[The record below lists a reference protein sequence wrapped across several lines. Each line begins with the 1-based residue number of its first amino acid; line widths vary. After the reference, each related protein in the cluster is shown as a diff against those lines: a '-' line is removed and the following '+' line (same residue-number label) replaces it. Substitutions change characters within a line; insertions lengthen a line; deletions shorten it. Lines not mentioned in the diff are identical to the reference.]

1 MIKLEYNLT
10 SYDDLLRY
18 FAKSLK
24 LKLTDDIINFTP
36 DKGSGE
42 IKLFNLQNGPQVM
55 LFDFTSYEGINFLR
69 KKSEKEFFV
78 IRIDEAK
85 EVNGNTKSSL
95 FFGKTSQQW
104 TYTLSPNT
112 QVRQIKIIM
121 SKKWLE
127 EYLENEDAGQI
138 LNNYITLKSPLVVY
152 EILDAEYKRLM
163 NEMMSLSAAGKHFE
177 QIILHNRISFMIE
190 RFFTRLF
197 KSIENENSNLRISSV
212 ELKRVKE
219 VEGELLK
226 DFSQPPPAIAQLARI
241 AAMSPSKLK
250 VLFKEV
256 FGHPV
261 NQYYQRH
268 RMNKAKAML
277 LSKKYSVRET
287 AGTLGFSS
295 VSSFNKAFFKNFEQ
309 LPSDI
314 ATPVHK

>member
-1 MIKLEYNLT
+1 MIKLEYNFT
-10 SYDDLLRY
+10 SYEDLLRY
-18 FAKSLK
+18 IAKSLK
-24 LKLTDDIINFTP
+24 LKTVDNSIHFTP
-36 DKGSGE
+36 DKGNGE
-42 IKLFNLQNGPQVM
+42 IKLFTLQNGPQVL
-55 LFDFTSYEGINFLR
+55 LFDFVSYEGINFLR
-69 KKSEKEFFV
+69 KKADKDFYV
-78 IRIDEAK
+78 IRIDEAR
-85 EVNGNTKSSL
+85 ELNGNTKSSL

-104 TYTLSPNT
+104 TYTLPPNT

-121 SKKWLE
+121 SKDWLDD
-127 EYLENEDAGQI
+127 YFDNEDAGQI
-138 LNNYITLKSPLVVY
+138 LNKYITLKSPLVVY

-163 NEMMSLSAAGKHFE
+163 NEIMSLPAGKNFE
-177 QIILHNRISFMIE
+177 HIILHNRVSFIIE

-197 KSIENENSNLRISSV
+197 KNIENENSNLRISSV
-212 ELKRVKE
+212 ELKRVKD
-219 VEGELLK
+219 VENELLK

-287 AGTLGFSS
+287 AGALGFSS
-295 VSSFNKAFFKNFEQ
+295 VSSFNKAFHKTFEQ
-309 LPSDI
+309 LPADMVM
-314 ATPVHK
+314 PVHK